1 LPNEFTKRLK
11 KERNSKRTIATE
23 THSFSMIGT
32 GDYENPT
39 LQTA

>member
-23 THSFSMIGT
+23 TLILDHR
-32 GDYENPT
+32 NR
-39 LQTA
+39 